1 MNCKPGDL
9 AIIVNAD
16 CEWNYRDVGKI
27 VHVIDRDAIDASDGE
42 TMWVCDTLGQKLHC
56 LDSAFGTLER
66 SDGVEW
72 VGIPDAN
79 LRPIRGGDLADD
91 EPAGVDKP
99 ATEAA

>member
-27 VHVIDRDAIDASDGE
+27 VHVIDRDAIAASDGE

-56 LDSAFGTLER
+56 LDSAFGTMEQ

-72 VGIPDAN
+72 VGIPDAC
-79 LRPIRGGDLADD
+79 LRPIRGDSTEREESQTAGKPVM
-91 EPAGVDKP
+91 EPA
-99 ATEAA
+99 